1 MYLLTDLTDKLKKKK
16 SVPTIIVGLHF
27 IEYVYTGVYI
37 GVDFI
42 F

>member
-1 MYLLTDLTDKLKKKK
+1 MYLLTDLTDKLKKKMC
-16 SVPTIIVGLHF
+16 SSNYCWSALY
-27 IEYVYTGVYI
+27 IEYVYTDVYI